1 MLHGIC
7 FVEKSEFPQNAY
19 AWRTLLLRV
28 GIIPDNI
35 SNMVTEYGIHL
46 QTSTGLH
53 PAYEAFYQMKQPG
66 VVTMENLKGIEG
78 AFSDNGRVYI
88 VENEMVFSYLLEN
101 VKEMPIALLCTS
113 GQFRVAA
120 LELLDLLVQKGA
132 CIYYSGDMDPDGMLI
147 ADKVWKKYPEHVHL
161 WRMSVTDYADS
172 LSEEKVSQQQLC
184 KLAILENPQLREIAA
199 KMQDVKKASYQENL
213 KEFLVEDILKG

>member
-1 MLHGIC
+1 M
-7 FVEKSEFPQNAY
+7 
-19 AWRTLLLRV
+19 
-28 GIIPDNI
+28 
-35 SNMVTEYGIHL
+35 
-46 QTSTGLH
+46 
-53 PAYEAFYQMKQPG
+53 
-66 VVTMENLKGIEG
+66 
-78 AFSDNGRVYI
+78 
-88 VENEMVFSYLLEN
+88 
-101 VKEMPIALLCTS
+101 
-113 GQFRVAA
+113 
-120 LELLDLLVQKGA
+120 LVQKGA

-213 KEFLVEDILKG
+213 KEFCVEDILKG